1 MLSTN
6 TPLSS
11 RIYGVNQVTPK
22 MSSNLRAV
30 HNRDEARHCVDP
42 SLFPGAHHDEDRGQQ
57 RNRHLTLGRKA
68 EQEEV
73 LWQPSRARLRYG
85 RYHPSMQGLGLC
97 WPTQQ
102 FSELNLRQM
111 KPSSTLYTSSSSH
124 HAGSHRL
131 STSLSAACQL
141 DHST

>member
-11 RIYGVNQVTPK
+11 RIYEVNWVTPK

-30 HNRDEARHCVDP
+30 HNREEARHCVDP

-68 EQEEV
+68 EGRRCCG
-73 LWQPSRARLRYG
+73 SRAE
-85 RYHPSMQGLGLC
+85 P
-97 WPTQQ
+97 
-102 FSELNLRQM
+102 
-111 KPSSTLYTSSSSH
+111 
-124 HAGSHRL
+124 GSDMEGIIHQCR
-131 STSLSAACQL
+131 A
-141 DHST
+141 